1 MSALHAITDRL
12 PRLEGRPPIV
22 RRTIL
27 GAIATVVIL
36 GLWVI
41 TSALWPNSAPLG
53 LVLQGVVFGT
63 VTGLLGIGL
72 VLIYRTNK
80 MINFAYGA
88 MGGVAGVLSVML
100 FVEAGV
106 NYYLSMAIGLV
117 TGLAVGGIVEI
128 FVIRRFANA
137 TRLILTVATIGLAQI
152 LGVVQLYIPTWFGS
166 SGLVGGFETPFTFTF
181 EISPVTFTGD
191 HVAILA
197 VVPPILAGLAWFM
210 LRTDV
215 GIAVRAA
222 ADNADRALLYGIPI
236 KRLSTIVWVV
246 AGGLAGL
253 TFILKAP
260 FTGSASTALGSISSL
275 LLPAI
280 AAAVVA
286 RMESLPIAFGAG
298 VGLGII
304 EQVVFWN
311 TKKASA
317 ITVAFLGVILLA
329 LLFQKEKVSRAAEQG
344 STWSS
349 TGVLRPTPE
358 ELRNLPEVRYTRLAL
373 IVIGLFVAIWGP
385 LQMEAGDVNLIAVA
399 LVWGIV
405 AISLVELTGWG
416 GHISLGQFAIV
427 GVGAI
432 TYGNIVTRY
441 NIDLFVVLLCAGAAG
456 GIIALLVGL
465 PALRIRG
472 LFLAATTLAFAA
484 ALDAFFL
491 NPTNFPN
498 YIPGN
503 VPRPALFERFDLESE
518 WTMYYLTL
526 GFFVATILA
535 AMGIRKARSGRA
547 LLATRDNYRAAGA
560 AAVPT
565 TAANL
570 SGFVLSGVVAGIAGG
585 LFILILRGARAG
597 SFLPDMSIEV
607 FSTAVIGGLGSM
619 FGALI
624 GVFSFR
630 WLERVLSGEARLAV
644 SGAGLLVILYIL
656 PGGLGQAVFAFRDR
670 LLRIV
675 ANRRGILVPSL
686 VADKKATEEEQH
698 ADQSEMLSG
707 ALDEPIKAAS
717 RR

>member
-1 MSALHAITDRL
+1 MSVLEAVNERL
-12 PRLEGRPPIV
+12 RLERLTPTGRRAV
-22 RRTIL
+22 L
-27 GAIATVVIL
+27 GAAAAALALV
-36 GLWVI
+36 LWAV
-41 TSALWPNSAPLG
+41 TSMLWPNSAPLG

-63 VTGLLGIGL
+63 ITGLLGIGL

-80 MINFAYGA
+80 MINFSYGA

-100 FVEAGV
+100 FTEAGL
-106 NYYLSMAIGLV
+106 NYYLSMIIGLI
-117 TGLAVGGIVEI
+117 TGLVVGGLVEAL
-128 FVIRRFANA
+128 VIRRFVNA

-166 SGLVGGFETPFTFTF
+166 AGIVGGFETPISFNF
-181 EISPVTFTGD
+181 EIQPVTFNGN
-191 HVAILA
+191 HLAILVA
-197 VVPPILAGLAWFM
+197 VPPIILGLAWFM

-260 FTGSASTALGSISSL
+260 FAGSTSTALGSISSL

-286 RMESLPIAFGAG
+286 GMESLPRAFAAG

-311 TKKASA
+311 TKKASS

-329 LLFQKEKVSRAAEQG
+329 LFAQREKVSRAMEQG

-349 TGVLRPTPE
+349 TGIIRPTPD
-358 ELRNLPEVRYTRLAL
+358 ELRNLPEVRYTKLAL
-373 IVIGLFVAIWGP
+373 ITVGVFLAIWLP
-385 LQMEAGDVNLIAVA
+385 LQLEAGDVNLLAVG

-405 AISLVELTGWG
+405 AVSLVELTGWG

-432 TYGNIVTRY
+432 TYGNIVMRH
-441 NIDLFVVLLCAGAAG
+441 NVDMFVVLLIAGIAG
-456 GIIALLVGL
+456 GVIALLVGL
-465 PALRIRG
+465 PALRITG

-491 NPTNFPN
+491 NPTNFPD

-503 VPRPALFERFDLESE
+503 VPRPSLWERFDLESE
-518 WTMYYLTL
+518 WVMYYVTL
-526 GFFVATILA
+526 AFLVITILA
-535 AMGIRKARSGRA
+535 ALGIRKARTGRA

-565 TAANL
+565 TAAKL

-607 FSTAVIGGLGSM
+607 FSTAVIGGLGSIV
-619 FGALI
+619 GALL

-630 WLERVLSGEARLAV
+630 VLERVLSGEARLAV
-644 SGAGLLVILYIL
+644 SGAGLLLVLLVL
-656 PGGLGQAVFAFRDR
+656 PGGLGQAVFAIRDR
-670 LLRIV
+670 FLRIV

-686 VADKKATEEEQH
+686 VADRRATEEEQH
-698 ADQSEMLSG
+698 ADQTAMLSG
-707 ALDEPIKAAS
+707 ALETEPAKAG